1 VTGYLILDDLS
12 RYELDTLDPGQL
24 ADWRRQLRLARAVES
39 DVWRTAGSGVDDA
52 VDVELAVLVETGSA
66 ITDGERIHEIAEAAA
81 RAIRAGIYL
90 DGRRVLERNTYGL
103 LRTATSP
110 MGNGWRLSLVLAAGP
125 VVWRVDGRVTSAGE
139 ERVTSAGERR
149 VYVEV
154 Y

>member
-66 ITDGERIHEIAEAAA
+66 IGDAAA
-81 RAIRAGIYL
+81 IQELLDAASRAKWVGIYL
-90 DGRRVLERNTYGL
+90 DGRRVLERNAYGL
-103 LRTATSP
+103 LRTASSP
-110 MGNGWRLSLVLAAGP
+110 LGGGWRIAITLACGPEVWAVGGLIDEAGDHVVTDNGEMLVY
-125 VVWRVDGRVTSAGE
+125 T
-139 ERVTSAGERR
+139 
-149 VYVEV
+149 EV

>member
-66 ITDGERIHEIAEAAA
+66 ITDGERIHEITEAAA

-90 DGRRVLERNTYGL
+90 DGRRVLERSVYGL

-110 MGNGWRLSLVLAAGP
+110 LGNGWRLALVLAAGP
-125 VVWRVDGRVTSAGE
+125 AVWRVDGRVTSAGE